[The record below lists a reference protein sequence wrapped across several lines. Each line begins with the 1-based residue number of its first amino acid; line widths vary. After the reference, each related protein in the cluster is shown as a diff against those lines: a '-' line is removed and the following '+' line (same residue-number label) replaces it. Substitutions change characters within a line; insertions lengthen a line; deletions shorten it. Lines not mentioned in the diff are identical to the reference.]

1 TPILTGLI
9 EASALP
15 FKAIETQFG
24 VDSSGFS
31 ACKFDRWYNEKHG
44 HVESEHAWVKVHAMT
59 GTTTHIVAAVIIDHK
74 DSPDCPQFP
83 KLAKATA
90 RAFTV
95 RQFTGDKAY
104 SSAENHDVA
113 EQLGADPYFAFKSN
127 ASGKCG
133 KVYERMYHLFCLKKE
148 EFFQHYHRRSNVAST
163 FSAAKRLFGDSV
175 RSRTDVAMS
184 NEVLAKLL
192 AYNITCL

>member
-1 TPILTGLI
+1 ITQTVHHSTIARCLEDAETTPILTGLI

-113 EQLGADPYFAFKSN
+113 E
-127 ASGKCG
+127 
-133 KVYERMYHLFCLKKE
+133 
-148 EFFQHYHRRSNVAST
+148 
-163 FSAAKRLFGDSV
+163 
-175 RSRTDVAMS
+175 
-184 NEVLAKLL
+184 
-192 AYNITCL
+192 